1 MKIVSRKALHRLV
14 LLPKT
19 RLAKRLVYRP
29 LDDAVLV
36 LTTSEIQVQR
46 TFAHRSQKGKGF
58 IRVCGFT
65 TNDTNRDRLTP
76 TLRGHHPNAI
86 DKVAL
91 LSNPRPSRLSGFT
104 NFRICSIAF
113 NSFFQTI
120 ARL

>member
-1 MKIVSRKALHRLV
+1 MNNISRKALHRLV
-14 LLPKT
+14 LLPMT
-19 RLAKRLVYRP
+19 SLAKRLVYRP
-29 LDDAVLV
+29 VGDAVV
-36 LTTSEIQVQR
+36 VVRTSEIQVQR

-65 TNDTNRDRLTP
+65 TNDTNRDWGTP

-104 NFRICSIAF
+104 NFRICSIDF
-113 NSFFQTI
+113 NNFFQTI